1 MLIVRGMGIWEGE
14 GKIVTSYID
23 MYMLYFSCRSAE
35 VCVDG
40 KSFTL
45 QPSMVSIKR
54 YQKTIHGELDIAR
67 YGAPDDYRVSQKW
80 RLTHIPL
87 LFTSHFTPP
96 TSPPTPPHP
105 PLHTLR

>member
-1 MLIVRGMGIWEGE
+1 MGIWEGE
-14 GKIVTSYID
+14 GKIVTSCID

-54 YQKTIHGELDIAR
+54 YQKTIHGELDIA
-67 YGAPDDYRVSQKW
+67 
-80 RLTHIPL
+80 
-87 LFTSHFTPP
+87 
-96 TSPPTPPHP
+96 
-105 PLHTLR
+105 